1 MSEIAGPITE
11 FAGVSIDRF
20 NGENLKPT
28 VYFLSHCQTDH
39 TLGLNEPEVF
49 DRLKHY
55 NLKIDYLKVSAALLS
70 ALPLYVHLTLFII
83 TLDSDNEITF
93 NDSLEVDRTHTLT
106 VTLFPANHCPGSLM
120 SLLVSEEKSVLFT
133 GGKLVIRRQS
143 IIFSKNYKKL
153 LFIILITIT

>member
-1 MSEIAGPITE
+1 MSEIAGPISE
-11 FAGVSIDRF
+11 FSGVSIDRF

-28 VYFLSHCQTDH
+28 VYFFSHCQTDH

-70 ALPLYVHLTLFII
+70 ALPLYVHLTPFIV

-120 SLLVSEEKSVLFT
+120 SLLVSKEKSVLFT
-133 GGKLVIRRQS
+133 GGKLVIRRES
-143 IIFSKNYKKL
+143 IIFSKNYKKP
-153 LFIILITIT
+153 LFIILITFT

>member
-1 MSEIAGPITE
+1 M
-11 FAGVSIDRF
+11 
-20 NGENLKPT
+20 
-28 VYFLSHCQTDH
+28 
-39 TLGLNEPEVF
+39 GLNEPEVF